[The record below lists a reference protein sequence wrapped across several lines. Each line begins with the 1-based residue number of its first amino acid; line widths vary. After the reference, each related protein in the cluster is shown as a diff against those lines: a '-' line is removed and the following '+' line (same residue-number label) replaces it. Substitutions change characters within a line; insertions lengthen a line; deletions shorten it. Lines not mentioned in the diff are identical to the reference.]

1 MAELIHL
8 VGQTGADRSLCGI
21 NLTADHER
29 AERKTADALIGARRL
44 GAKIPPVCIGCYTA
58 GRPA

>member
-8 VGQTGADRSLCGI
+8 VGETGADRSLCGI
-21 NLTADHER
+21 NLTTEHQR
-29 AERKTADALIGARRL
+29 ANRKTADALIGARHL
-44 GAKIPPVCIGCYTA
+44 GADIPPVCIDCYTA